1 MKKIIS
7 FVLVVLTLVLGMVG
21 CSNDKATISQED
33 QANLATYTQ
42 KIVQTLSLLTEENY
56 AELRSLPN
64 LEIDLTLRQGFGIPI
79 EADEFLEL
87 MDVWESAVKEC
98 GELNLEENY
107 NYTFK
112 ENSDGIA
119 VTFEGDFKK
128 RDATITVQ
136 FDKNQYVKT
145 MNVSAHFSTGEI
157 LKKAGLNTVLGM
169 GVVFA
174 VLIFLAFIIS
184 LLKYIPM
191 LLERKTKKSTME
203 FIIDA
208 DEDNDEDDTDVEEYV
223 DDLELVAVITAAIAA
238 NEGTSSDGFVVR
250 SIKRRT
256 NNQWK

>member
-1 MKKIIS
+1 
-7 FVLVVLTLVLGMVG
+7 MVG
-21 CSNDKATISQED
+21 CSNEKTTISQED
-33 QANLATYTQ
+33 QANLATCTQ

-56 AELRSLPN
+56 AELRSLPD

-79 EADEFLEL
+79 EAKEFLEL
-87 MDVWESAVKEC
+87 MDVWESAENEC
-98 GELNLEENY
+98 GELQLEENY
-107 NYTFK
+107 DFTFK

-119 VTFEGDFKK
+119 VTIEGDFEK

-157 LKKAGLNTVLGM
+157 LKKAGLNTILGM

-174 VLIFLAFIIS
+174 VLIFLAFVIS

-191 LLERKTKKSTME
+191 LLERKDSKKDKTAME
-203 FIIDA
+203 LIIDA
-208 DEDNDEDDTDVEEYV
+208 DEEDEDVEEYT

-238 NEGTSSDGFVVR
+238 KEGTSSDGFVVR
-250 SIKRRT
+250 SIKRRV